1 VPSGFGTASSFN
13 FTALQTGLFNN
24 GSTWVGGIVPYGNA
38 TVIIPAGITVTIA
51 GSSLL
56 ILVSTFYVS
65 GTLAVGQ
72 GASSFTF
79 TYPTTII
86 IQSGGT
92 FLDLTSSKSITISEG
107 SLITNLDGSTGLTSA
122 TTVTIGASSG
132 KRATGDKIVM
142 SGVPAT
148 LGVFNGFLSFPRIN
162 PICIKSGSFIS
173 ILIYLGGFAPSTA
186 ICSKTGCGLYIPSG
200 VTVTTAELN
209 GVMSVR
215 IIYLNIISGGG
226 LTLGTPGVTGF
237 KFAFPLQMDVYGN
250 INFNGGAGSIQMPS
264 GSAFNLYSGAMFQS
278 PASVSFQ
285 TVDSSGNAL
294 GSPQPLTTGQT
305 GPYYLN
311 IPSTGLLIPSFT
323 SKKDV

>member
-1 VPSGFGTASSFN
+1 VPSSFGIVSSFN
-13 FTALQTGLFNN
+13 FTAYQTGLFNN

-56 ILVSTFYVS
+56 ILVSTFYIS

-79 TYPTTII
+79 AYPTTIVV
-86 IQSGGT
+86 QSGGT
-92 FLDLTSSKSITISEG
+92 FLDLTTSKSITIPEG
-107 SLITNLDGSTGLTSA
+107 SLITNFDGSTGLTSA

-132 KRATGDKIVM
+132 KRNVGDTITV
-142 SGVPAT
+142 SGTPLT
-148 LGVFNGFLSFPRIN
+148 LGVFNGFHSFPRIN
-162 PICIKSGSFIS
+162 PICIRSGSFS
-173 ILIYLGGFAPSTA
+173 SPLNYLGSFVPSTV
-186 ICSKTGCGLYIPSG
+186 ICSYSGCGLYIPSG
-200 VTVTTAELN
+200 ITITTTELN
-209 GVMSVR
+209 GVMPVR

-226 LTLGTPGVTGF
+226 LTLGTPGVPGF
-237 KFAFPLQMDVYGN
+237 TFAYPLQMDVYGN
-250 INFNGGAGSIQMPS
+250 INFNGNAGSIQMPS

-278 PASVSFQ
+278 PASVSIQ
-285 TVDSSGNAL
+285 TVDSSGNTL
-294 GSPQPLTTGQT
+294 GSAQTINTGQA

-311 IPSTGLLIPSFT
+311 IPSTGLLMPSYT